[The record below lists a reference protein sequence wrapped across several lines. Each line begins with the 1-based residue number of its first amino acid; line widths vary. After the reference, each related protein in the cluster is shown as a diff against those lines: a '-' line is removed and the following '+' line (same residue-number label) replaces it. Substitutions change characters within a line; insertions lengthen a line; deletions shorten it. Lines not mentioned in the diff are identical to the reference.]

1 MPALPKKDLMKNLS
15 LSNGIDIENPRRFE
29 REHYSLNDPFFTKV
43 FSKKELK
50 YCFLRSDPSVH
61 LAGKF
66 ACKEAVYKSLS
77 QAGIH
82 VSGISA
88 IEVLND
94 SQNIPLIVCK
104 ELDLT
109 KIRVAVSISHTA
121 DLAIASAVVWSV

>member
-1 MPALPKKDLMKNLS
+1 MPGVPKKDLMKNLS
-15 LSNGIDIENPRRFE
+15 LSNGIDIENPRRFA
-29 REHYSLNDPFFTKV
+29 RGNYSLNDPFFTKV

-66 ACKEAVYKSLS
+66 ACKEAVYKALS

-94 SQNIPLIVCK
+94 RKNIPLIVCE

-109 KIRVAVSISHTA
+109 RVRIAVSISHTA
-121 DLAIASAVVWSV
+121 DLAVASAVVWTV